1 MDSEKGPLI
10 FRYLNECS
18 HGLLDLCNISEYV
31 SSLKPMDP
39 LLLVYF
45 TSHPASSAY
54 EFADPSQVRSARSSN
69 SSKDTWLHRHTASLY
84 RDAQNQTRRLTKL
97 KLIEEVADQTSLHKA
112 KHYKLTKYGV
122 YYIIG
127 KVPLTSVV
135 VKSLLRYYKDH
146 PLFQYFV
153 YPWIMNDTLLSI
165 SGDSTSFFSQ
175 LSSYFCYCLEAVK
188 DTIDV
193 LDLTQDNFIWE
204 DIRTGSRDAKALC
217 NFLVQQFGWK
227 WLGNA
232 YIEKS
237 NSNTIAIRGSGSN
250 SVLIHLGNGR
260 AVVSYKGKKQA
271 ELPVSEFFHKLIVK
285 QPRQLDKTFM
295 KNFAKTHRGVVQ
307 KLLISIISDESIE
320 SDATRILAQDE
331 TFMEALDDTRTQFEQ
346 RYNILLRMNE
356 VV

>member
-10 FRYLNECS
+10 FRYLKQCS
-18 HGLLDLCNISEYV
+18 QGLLDLCNMSEYV
-31 SSLKPMDP
+31 SSLRSMDP

-45 TSHPASSAY
+45 ASHPASSAY
-54 EFADPSQVRSARSSN
+54 EFADPSLVRSARSSN

-97 KLIEEVADQTSLHKA
+97 KLIEEVAVQTSLHKA

-122 YYIIG
+122 YCIIE

-146 PLFQYFV
+146 PLFQYFI

-165 SGDSTSFFSQ
+165 SGNSTSFFSQ
-175 LSSYFCYCLEAVK
+175 LSSYFRYCLEAVK

-204 DIRTGSRDAKALC
+204 DIRTGSKDAKALC

-237 NSNTIAIRGSGSN
+237 NSNTIEIRGAGSN
-250 SVLIHLGNGR
+250 SVLIRLSDGK
-260 AVVSYKGKKQA
+260 AIVSYRGKKQA

-295 KNFAKTHRGVVQ
+295 KSFAKTHRGVVQ
-307 KLLISIISDESIE
+307 KLLVSIISDESIE
-320 SDATRILAQDE
+320 SDTTRILAQDE
-331 TFMEALDDTRTQFEQ
+331 TFLEAIQDTRSQFEH
-346 RYNILLRMNE
+346 RYNVFLKTN
-356 VV
+356 